1 MKKALIIGYGVSG
14 KACEAL
20 LLKMGVEPVVVDR
33 NSKTSPD
40 LPDFPLEGIDAVILS
55 PGVPPKHPIAER
67 ARRSGIEVFG
77 EIGFAFRHVKNRCVG
92 VTGTNGKTTVT
103 LLIAHVLNFV
113 GKKAQPVGN
122 VGTALSEY
130 LLNPDVSEILV
141 VELSSYQLET
151 LHEKRLC
158 AGVFLNLTPDHL
170 ERHPIAREYAAAK
183 ARMQECLIDG
193 GKLFVSRQVVEEFGD
208 LFQIPVQ
215 IFDLREGEQNILA
228 SRAVCAEFGVS
239 PEEFDAA
246 LKTFKRPAHRIEWVA
261 EKGGVRYYDDSK
273 GTNVDAV
280 MHAMKQFT
288 QPVVLILGGVD
299 KGASYKPWI
308 DSFRG
313 KVRKMVA
320 YGEAALKMEA
330 ELGSHFP
337 FERFVKME
345 EAVVAAQRDAK
356 SGDVVLL
363 SPGCSSYDQFR
374 NYAER
379 GDVFKRLVLAKEPS

>member
-20 LLKMGVEPVVVDR
+20 LLKMGVEALVVDR
-33 NSKTSPD
+33 NSKTAPD
-40 LPDFPLEGIDAVILS
+40 RADFPLDGIDAVILS
-55 PGVPPKHPIAER
+55 PGVSPKHPIAER
-67 ARRSGIEVFG
+67 ARSFGIEVLG
-77 EIGFAFRHVKNRCVG
+77 EIGFALGQVKNRCVG

-103 LLIAHVLNFV
+103 LLIAHVLNFA
-113 GKKAQPVGN
+113 GKKAQAVGN

-130 LLNPDVSEILV
+130 LLKPDESEILV
-141 VELSSYQLET
+141 IELSSYQLET
-151 LHEKRLC
+151 LRIRKL
-158 AGVFLNLTPDHL
+158 AVGVYLNLTPDHL
-170 ERHPIAREYAAAK
+170 ERHPTAREYAAAK
-183 ARMQECLIDG
+183 ARMQECLVDG

-215 IFDLREGEQNILA
+215 IFDLEAGDQNILA
-228 SRAVCAEFGVS
+228 ARAVCGELGVS
-239 PEEFDAA
+239 REQFGEA
-246 LKTFKRPAHRIEWVA
+246 LKSFARPAHRIEWVA
-261 EKGGVRYYDDSK
+261 ERAGVHYYDDSK
-273 GTNVDAV
+273 GTNIDAV
-280 MHAMKQFT
+280 MHAMKQFS

-330 ELGSHFP
+330 ELSSYFP